1 MRGEMNILLIPEV
14 WPNLT
19 VDSDGKSADAT
30 ANDCPVSVDRNGL
43 KPLKINGRKKD
54 TGISA

>member
-1 MRGEMNILLIPEV
+1 MNILLIPEA